1 MMAEPLTFM
10 AVHAHP
16 DDECLG
22 TGGALAR
29 YSEEGIQTILVT
41 ATCGEEG
48 EVVAPDMDPDE
59 VRPKLGDVRLEELR
73 CSCETLGV
81 GTHYVL
87 GYRDSGM
94 ADTPANQH
102 PECFAQ
108 ANLYEATGR
117 LVALMRQTRPHVV
130 TCYNE
135 DGGYGHPDHIQ
146 VNRAT
151 VAAFH
156 AAGDPAQYPG
166 IGPAPWQPQKLYYTS
181 YPRSYILM
189 RYEVM
194 RAMGDETPMD
204 RPDFDPNRVG
214 VADDEITT
222 RVDIRPYIR
231 RKVAALRCHRTQVA
245 PDWWYFRMPLAVLQD
260 KFNEEMFIRIVS
272 HVPVEQAETDLFAG
286 LR

>member
-1 MMAEPLTFM
+1 MAESLTLM

-29 YSEEGIQTILVT
+29 YSEEGVHTILVT
-41 ATCGEEG
+41 ATRGEEG
-48 EVVAPDMDPDE
+48 EVVAPDMDPGE

-73 CSCETLGV
+73 RSCETLGV
-81 GTHYVL
+81 DATYVL

-94 ADTPANQH
+94 ADSPANAH
-102 PECFAQ
+102 PKCFAQ
-108 ANLYEATGR
+108 ADVYEATGR
-117 LVALMRQTRPHVV
+117 LVELMRQTRPHVV

-135 DGGYGHPDHIQ
+135 YGGYGHPDHIQ
-146 VNRAT
+146 VNRTT

-181 YPRSYILM
+181 YPRSYIRMRFELM
-189 RYEVM
+189 RE
-194 RAMGDETPMD
+194 MGDETPLD
-204 RPDFDPNRVG
+204 RPDFDIKQVG
-214 VADDEITT
+214 TPDEEITT
-222 RVDIRPYIR
+222 RVDVGSYMQ
-231 RKVAALRCHRTQVA
+231 RKVDALRCHRTQVK
-245 PDWWYFRMPLAVLQD
+245 PDWWYFRIPPEVLRD
-260 KFNEEMFIRIVS
+260 TFNEEMFIRIVS
-272 HVPVEQAETDLFAG
+272 HVPVQVSETDLFAG

>member
-1 MMAEPLTFM
+1 MMAEPLTLM

-41 ATCGEEG
+41 ATRGEEG
-48 EVVAPDMDPDE
+48 EVVAPEMAPNE
-59 VRPKLGDVRLEELR
+59 VGPKLGDVRLEELR
-73 CSCETLGV
+73 CSCATLGV
-81 GTHYVL
+81 VMNYVL

-94 ADTPANQH
+94 ADSPANQH

-108 ANLYEATGR
+108 ANLHEATGR

-135 DGGYGHPDHIQ
+135 HGGYGHPDHIQ

-156 AAGDPAQYPG
+156 AAGDPAQYPD
-166 IGPAPWQPQKLYYTS
+166 IGPSPWQPQKLYYTS
-181 YPRSYILM
+181 YPRSYIMM

-194 RAMGDETPMD
+194 REMGDDTPLD
-204 RPDFDPNRVG
+204 RPDFDPKRVG
-214 VADDEITT
+214 TPDEEITT
-222 RVDIRPYIR
+222 RIDIRPYIQ
-231 RKVAALRCHRTQVA
+231 RKVDALRCHRSQVA
-245 PDWWYFRMPLAVLQD
+245 PDWWYFRVPAEVLQD
-260 KFNEEMFIRIVS
+260 KFNKEMFIRMVS
-272 HVPVEQAETDLFAG
+272 YVPVETPETDLFAG

>member
-1 MMAEPLTFM
+1 MMAEPLTLM

-16 DDECLG
+16 DDECMG

-29 YSEEGIQTILVT
+29 YSEEGLRTILVT
-41 ATCGEEG
+41 ATRGEEG
-48 EVVAPDMDPDE
+48 EVVAPDMNPDE

-73 CSCETLGV
+73 NSCDTLGV
-81 GTHYVL
+81 GENYVL

-94 ADTPANQH
+94 AGDPANQH

-108 ANLYEATGR
+108 ADLHDAAGR

-135 DGGYGHPDHIQ
+135 YGGYGHPDHIQ

-156 AAGDPAQYPG
+156 AAGDPAQYPDL
-166 IGPAPWQPQKLYYTS
+166 GPAPWQPQKLYYTT
-181 YPRSYILM
+181 YPRAYIFKRFEIL
-189 RYEVM
+189 
-194 RAMGDETPMD
+194 RAMGEETPD

-214 VADDEITT
+214 TPDEEITT
-222 RVDIRPYIR
+222 RVDIAPYVL
-231 RKVAALRCHRTQVA
+231 RKVAALRCHRTQVS
-245 PDWWYFRMPLAVLQD
+245 PDWWYFKLPPEVLRD
-260 KFNEEMFIRIVS
+260 SFNEEMFIRVAS
-272 HVPVEQAETDLFAG
+272 RVASPETETDLFAG